1 MLYRVFVIYFIS
13 VSFAFADYNSDV
25 ELLNKYISDKYQS
38 IKSSEKLEIPEYK
51 GDILTFEKLSKIK
64 NIFSLAHELPFS
76 GGKTNLN
83 ANSYEVPDQL
93 GIIMSKEQTE
103 LQKYSLNEFKLS
115 GVVFQND
122 DEWAVFYLPNV
133 NTPVYVAEGEII
145 GKNFGAV
152 DKISKE
158 QVDVIEWQKN
168 PITNNWEQNKT
179 LIK

>member
-1 MLYRVFVIYFIS
+1 MCL
-13 VSFAFADYNSDV
+13 SFAFADYNSDV
-25 ELLNKYISDKYQS
+25 DLLNKYIADKYQS
-38 IKSSEKLEIPEYK
+38 IKSTEKLEIPEYK
-51 GDILTFEKLSKIK
+51 GETLTFEKLSKIR
-64 NIFSLAHELPFS
+64 NIFKLAHELPFAS
-76 GGKTNLN
+76 EKTNLN

-93 GIIMSKEQTE
+93 GIIMNKEQTE

-122 DEWAVFYLPNV
+122 HEWAIFYLPNI
-133 NTPVYVAEGEII
+133 NTPVYVAEGEVI
-145 GKNFGAV
+145 GKNYGSV
-152 DKISKE
+152 DRISKE